1 MAGNNLHSPGTQKAV
16 LIYPHSHPQLALYL
30 QSFLFSCSQ
39 EHQNLLQTLQERR
52 FLICSFPV
60 SHSFHLEANPHEGP
74 SICGNV
80 VEAEDSFH
88 CIRDTSSNPLVN
100 QRLEQLKL
108 LGTLTAAVFR
118 HYQQCITAKIIIM
131 LSYQLVYKFKIPFS
145 GFGPILQFYIKMVL
159 ILKGLWLSFVLQ

>member
-1 MAGNNLHSPGTQKAV
+1 MLMAGNNLHFPGTQKSV
-16 LIYPHSHPQLALYL
+16 LLYPHSHPQLVLYL

-39 EHQNLLQTLQERR
+39 EHQNLLQTLQGGSL
-52 FLICSFPV
+52 LICSFPI

-88 CIRDTSSNPLVN
+88 YIRDTSNNPLVN

-108 LGTLTAAVFR
+108 LGTLTTEVFR
-118 HYQQCITAKIIIM
+118 DYKQFITAKIIIM
-131 LSYQLVYKFKIPFS
+131 LSYQLFYNFKIPFS
-145 GFGPILQFYIKMVL
+145 GFGPISQF
-159 ILKGLWLSFVLQ
+159 